1 VVHSPDSPI
10 RVIIVDDHKFLLELL
25 AAALEQKPGLKVVAS
40 CSCARE
46 AIEAARRQPSD
57 VILIDIV
64 MPGIDGLECI
74 RAIRRDQPRQ
84 RFLIMSGNT
93 QPLTVSRALQLGI
106 KGYIEKNASI
116 GEILQ
121 ALTEIAAGRIYFGG
135 TVEPKVRR
143 LSSSPFPLDAADRL
157 TERERVVL
165 AGIASG
171 GTSKKIASQL
181 GLSEFTVKSHRRR
194 IKSKTGLQTNAEL
207 VLHAAKLGLCPQ
219 VSP

>member
-1 VVHSPDSPI
+1 METIQAPI
-10 RVIIVDDHKFLLELL
+10 RLILVDDHQMLLELL
-25 AAALEQKPGLKVVAS
+25 ADAIGLDPRFRITATCTGGS
-40 CSCARE
+40 E
-46 AIEAARRQPSD
+46 AIETVRKCPCD
-57 VILIDIV
+57 VLLIDLI
-64 MPGIDGLECI
+64 MPGVDGLECI
-74 RAIRRDQPRQ
+74 RTLRRIKPE
-84 RFLIMSGNT
+84 LKTLVLSGNT
-93 QPLTVSRALQLGI
+93 DPVNLSRAMRLGVL
-106 KGYIEKNASI
+106 GYVEKSAGLAEIMRAINTI
-116 GEILQ
+116 GEGG
-121 ALTEIAAGRIYFGG
+121 TFFGG
-135 TVEPKVRR
+135 SIKPTVRR

-157 TERERVVL
+157 TARERVVL